1 MNAGF
6 TAAAEERPAFKDATR
21 VLSSILSPLEKRTLH
36 WLAARM
42 PARVNSDHLTSLALL
57 AMLGAGLSYW
67 LASVTPLGLLLV
79 VVCLAVNWFGDS
91 LDGTLARVR
100 QQQRPRYGYYVDH
113 VLDIVGTAFLFA
125 GLVLGGHVTPVLAML
140 LLAAYFAVMA
150 EVFLATAARGKF
162 RLAFMGMGPTELRLV
177 LGAGALA
184 LIRDPRV
191 AIPGLGSFGLFDVG
205 AAAATAGLT
214 IAFLASGWRNGR
226 ALYAEEP
233 LPVQT
238 ESPRRESP
246 AGGFW

>member
-1 MNAGF
+1 MSTAMSPAGH
-6 TAAAEERPAFKDATR
+6 AAKHSRLNTG
-21 VLSSILSPLEKRTLH
+21 VLADLEKRTLI
-36 WLAARM
+36 WMAERLPRW
-42 PARVNSDHLTSLALL
+42 VTSDHLSAVGVSGMVAVGAAFAAGGTYAWAL
-57 AMLGAGLSYW
+57 
-67 LASVTPLGLLLV
+67 PLV
-79 VVCLAVNWFGDS
+79 VVALAVNWFGDS

-100 QQQRPRYGYYVDH
+100 RQQRPRFGYYVDH

-162 RLAFMGMGPTELRLV
+162 RMSFMGMGPTELRLV

-184 LIRDPRV
+184 LMRDPRV
-191 AIPGLGSFGLFDVG
+191 AIPGLGSFELFDVG
-205 AAAATAGLT
+205 AAVATVGLT
-214 IAFLASGWRNGR
+214 MAFLVSGWRNGR

-233 LPVQT
+233 LPVQR